1 MNRLEKTIVIGFLI
15 YVAAHVVYYIIQMY
29 QDPAGAGVALGEVFP
44 SVLFAMAFDLA
55 AFIVTI
61 RDLYL
66 RPFPDPNSKLTWL
79 LFILLPGGI
88 GWVVYVFRHAIRP
101 RTEESGESV

>member
-1 MNRLEKTIVIGFLI
+1 MNRFEKTIVIGFLV
-15 YVAAHVVYYIIQMY
+15 YVAAHVVYYVIQMY
-29 QDPAGAGVALGEVFP
+29 QDPAGAGVVLGEVFP
-44 SVLFAMAFDLA
+44 SVLFAMSFDLA

-79 LFILLPGGI
+79 LFILCTGGI
-88 GWVVYVFRHAIRP
+88 GWVAYVFRHAIRP
-101 RTEESGESV
+101 RTEGSGESV